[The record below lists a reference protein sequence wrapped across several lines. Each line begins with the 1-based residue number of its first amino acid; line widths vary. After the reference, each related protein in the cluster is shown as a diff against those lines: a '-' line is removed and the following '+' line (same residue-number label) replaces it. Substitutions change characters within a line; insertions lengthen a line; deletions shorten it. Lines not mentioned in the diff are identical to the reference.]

1 MGDMSIAAMSVGMA
15 AQRTTQDM
23 GVAVLK
29 MAMEDGSQG
38 IEQLL
43 DSMQQSL
50 DPNLGNNIDIEA

>member
-1 MGDMSIAAMSVGMA
+1 MDMMNIAAMSVGMA